1 MQVKGS
7 LLSVRSTPDEGR
19 WIRQRGMDI
28 RQGEPL
34 IAARTRLSAG
44 CLSNLAQQ
52 GIQEV
57 ETFKTPTIGILT
69 TGDEVCSLDVPRPN
83 HQIFNSNQTLLKAL
97 LQKTEA
103 RLGRCLHAPDSPQI
117 IEESLKDLSKNH
129 DLILTTG
136 GASVGERDHL
146 IDVLRSSGDV
156 HFWKV
161 KMRPGKPVFAGQVEN
176 TPSSWSARESRE
188 YFRELSP
195 FRATN
200 DRCHHR
206 RGISP
211 VRLDLGSLS
220 NRRSSTSSAPRFP
233 KSVLGVAIKYER
245 AALQIGVRSDL
256 GPRKRPLNNRPSHR
270 DSKYR

>member
-1 MQVKGS
+1 
-7 LLSVRSTPDEGR
+7 
-19 WIRQRGMDI
+19 MDI

-34 IAARTRLSAG
+34 IAARTKLSAG

-146 IDVLRSSGDV
+146 IDVLRGSGDV
-156 HFWKV
+156 HFWKESKCV
-161 KMRPGKPVFAGQVEN
+161 LVNRSSRGRLK
-176 TPSSWSARESRE
+176 TPQFLVCQGIRE
-188 YFRELSP
+188 YFREELSP

-211 VRLDLGSLS
+211 VKTGLGFPLQSTFVHILS
-220 NRRSSTSSAPRFP
+220 AEIS
-233 KSVLGVAIKYER
+233 
-245 AALQIGVRSDL
+245 
-256 GPRKRPLNNRPSHR
+256 
-270 DSKYR
+270 

>member
-1 MQVKGS
+1 
-7 LLSVRSTPDEGR
+7 
-19 WIRQRGMDI
+19 MDI

-83 HQIFNSNQTLLKAL
+83 HQIFNSNQTLLKPFFNKL
-97 LQKTEA
+97 KLDWD
-103 RLGRCLHAPDSPQI
+103 GVCAPDSPQI

-176 TPSSWSARESRE
+176 TPVLGLPGNPVSTFASFHLFARPMIGAITGVESPQ
-188 YFRELSP
+188 L
-195 FRATN
+195 
-200 DRCHHR
+200 
-206 RGISP
+206 
-211 VRLDLGSLS
+211 RLDLGSLS